1 MDMQSVADMIM
12 NQGIWCA
19 LFCYLFYSVRKE
31 SKEDKDQLM
40 ELLNSQSEKLKEIT
54 YALEKLSNDIKSD
67 K

>member
-1 MDMQSVADMIM
+1 LDLEPIMEMIM

-40 ELLNSQSEKLKEIT
+40 DLLNTQSEKLKDIT
-54 YALEKLSNDIKSD
+54 TALEKLSSVIKAG

>member
-1 MDMQSVADMIM
+1 MDLEPIMEMIM

-40 ELLNSQSEKLKEIT
+40 DLLNTQSEKLKDIT
-54 YALEKLSNDIKSD
+54 TALEKLSSVIKAG

>member
-1 MDMQSVADMIM
+1 MEIEAIAEMIM

-40 ELLNSQSEKLKEIT
+40 ELLNTQSEKLKDIT
-54 YALEKLSNDIKSD
+54 MALEKLSNTIKSG